1 MGAGLGMMGHV
12 GWAKESSGGVAVA
25 AATYIEALSEGFVRT
40 QDRLEVTNI
49 GGRLSRP
56 DTYRGANHVA
66 GDLSFAV
73 DPVTFG
79 SFLQAA
85 FGPGT
90 RTDVLSGS
98 FWTHTYKPPTSSAW
112 DDRFAAQPYTFEIFR
127 DVGSSQQYAGCNLNT
142 MNLIAAFNQE
152 LRAETNWI
160 GIAESDIAKTS
171 PTFVSDPVDPFGFD
185 TASISIA
192 GAASA
197 IVEGF
202 TIGIN
207 NNLEGFG
214 TLRNSRDI
222 YKIRRT
228 DFVTP
233 TIEMTIG
240 FENITDYLRF
250 KNETEVAVVA
260 NFFRAGSFGLAIDL
274 PRVIYTAHPTGV
286 SGRGRQTVQIAGEV
300 RYHTGSSAAME
311 VRLNTNVASF

>member
-25 AATYIEALSEGFVRT
+25 AATYIEALSEGFART

-85 FGPGT
+85 FGPGSLT
-90 RTDVLSGS
+90 TSGS
-98 FWTHTYKPPTSSAW
+98 LYTHSFKPPTDSAW
-112 DDRFAAQPYTFEIFR
+112 DHRFACQPLTFEIFR
-127 DVGSSQQYAGCNLNT
+127 DVGSSQQYAGMNLNT
-142 MNLIAAFNQE
+142 MNIMAAFNQE
-152 LRAETNWI
+152 LRAETSWI

-171 PTFVSDPVDPFGFD
+171 PTFISDPVDPFGFD

-214 TLRNSRDI
+214 TLRNSRDA

-228 DFVTP
+228 DFATP
-233 TIEMTIG
+233 TLEMTIG
-240 FENITDYLRF
+240 FEDITDYLRF

-260 NFFRAGSFGLAIDL
+260 NFFRASSYSMAIDM

-286 SGRGRQTVQIAGEV
+286 SGRGRQTVQITGEV
-300 RYHTGSSAAME
+300 RYHTGSAAAME
-311 VRLNTNVASF
+311 VRLKTTTSSY